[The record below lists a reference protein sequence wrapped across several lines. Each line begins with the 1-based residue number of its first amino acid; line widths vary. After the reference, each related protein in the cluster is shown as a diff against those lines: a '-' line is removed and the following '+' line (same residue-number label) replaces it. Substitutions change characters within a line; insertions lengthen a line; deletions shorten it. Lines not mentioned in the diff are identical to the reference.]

1 IERHGFKRGFEVD
14 SGIERGWF
22 SPGNLA
28 DKNCRVSR
36 WDNVERSSQQ
46 QEHETGSADVP
57 SKTGAQLEFRFSKF
71 FGSTLGFFDS
81 PTSADVVVNAEA
93 ENDRRY
99 YQQRVSGSDQQEF
112 QQQHGILLPISF
124 LSGVRHHHSGSGSR
138 VETRLR
144 VGGNMPWSCAKR
156 TSRTLGSVL

>member
-93 ENDRRY
+93 ENDRRC

-112 QQQHGILLPISF
+112 QQQHGIVLSNLNGTAGGSQWVGDGRMAISEYN
-124 LSGVRHHHSGSGSR
+124 
-138 VETRLR
+138 ETARYR
-144 VGGNMPWSCAKR
+144 EAQPQMRGCPA
-156 TSRTLGSVL
+156 

>member
-1 IERHGFKRGFEVD
+1 CNREPNRQAFSRGNIQRLVTLGLLAFETLIDVAGREHVCARVIERHGFKRGFEVD

-81 PTSADVVVNAEA
+81 PTSADVVVN
-93 ENDRRY
+93 
-99 YQQRVSGSDQQEF
+99 
-112 QQQHGILLPISF
+112 
-124 LSGVRHHHSGSGSR
+124 
-138 VETRLR
+138 
-144 VGGNMPWSCAKR
+144 
-156 TSRTLGSVL
+156 